1 MTTILLKLLDDVN
14 YQHNLLLIH
23 IILPI
28 VWPMPNNCPTGKF
41 HSTPGQGPD
50 LRLVSG
56 YWRYKR
62 ILAGGAT
69 GFVER
74 IGLISNPPRRV

>member
-14 YQHNLLLIH
+14 YQHNLLLIQV
-23 IILPI
+23 ILPVI
-28 VWPMPNNCPTGKF
+28 GPCPTIATGKF
-41 HSTPGQGPD
+41 HFTPSQEAG

-62 ILAGGAT
+62 ILAGGTT